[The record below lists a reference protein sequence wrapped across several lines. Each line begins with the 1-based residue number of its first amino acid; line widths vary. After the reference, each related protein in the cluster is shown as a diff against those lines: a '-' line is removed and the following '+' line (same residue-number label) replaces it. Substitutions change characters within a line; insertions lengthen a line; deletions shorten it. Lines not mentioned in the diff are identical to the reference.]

1 MITRSLVGLGIV
13 DAVQRMERQL
23 QAASPVHILQRQLEQ
38 QASAHLRLLTEHRD
52 RTLRIMANTCLFPD
66 GGISQA
72 HRWLESCIPRR
83 DEPMLNVT
91 ASLQASTNGLFG
103 PVSSLIEMQRQLANR
118 VDQWREPFEQISAAL
133 ANFPSGPLEQLSH
146 IFDNF
151 PSHDWNEYSKI
162 EKQAFALFMR
172 LGISGLELFL
182 TAYGFKE
189 ILDVQADQGD
199 DAALSFIFQIFSEDD
214 YMVLNELV
222 SQWQDT
228 PYLADRY
235 RAVTAAIAAHKRGE
249 YELTI
254 STLLPWIDGLSA
266 EIVSRFPNRKRKT
279 IHVCEVVQMYKE
291 SESELSSECLVQVV
305 ENVLFQDVDLRTMQA
320 IPSSNNRHAI
330 LHGRVANFGTELCSY
345 QVILLLNMIVY
356 IFHRI
361 PPPADYAVANSEIA
375 HA

>member
-1 MITRSLVGLGIV
+1 MITRSLVGLEIV

-23 QAASPVHILQRQLEQ
+23 QAASPVHILRRQLEQ

-52 RTLRIMANTCLFPD
+52 RTLGIMANTCLFPD

-72 HRWLESCIPRR
+72 HKWLGSCIPRQ
-83 DEPMLNVT
+83 DELMLNVT
-91 ASLQASTNGLFG
+91 ASLQAATHGLFG
-103 PVSSLIEMQRQLANR
+103 PVSSLVEMQRQLAHR
-118 VDQWREPFEQISAAL
+118 LDQWREPFEKISTAL
-133 ANFPSGPLEQLSH
+133 ANFPSGPLEQLSR

-151 PSHDWNEYSKI
+151 PSHNWDEYSKI
-162 EKQAFALFMR
+162 EKEAFALFMR

-222 SQWQDT
+222 TQWKET

-266 EIVSRFPNRKRKT
+266 EIVSRLPNPKRKT
-279 IHVCEVVQMYKE
+279 IHVCDVVQMYQE
-291 SESELSSECLVQVV
+291 SEPELSSECLVQVV
-305 ENVLFQDVDLRTMQA
+305 ENVLFKDVDLRTMQA
-320 IPSSNNRHAI
+320 VPSSNNRHAI
-330 LHGRVANFGTELCSY
+330 LHGRVPNFGTELCSY

-356 IFHRI
+356 IFHRTL
-361 PPPADYAVANSEIA
+361 PPADYSEANSEIA